1 MASVKFYLNKPKA
14 ASSAIF
20 FRLNYGAFEVV
31 NGKKK
36 YLPLQYHLD
45 ETINPAYWNRN
56 RGEAKQKNYKFPQ
69 YPEFNARLN
78 NVRDTVLTLVRK
90 IQNDGKLLT
99 NDTLRKELD
108 LIFKKYKNQTEV
120 ISEIELMS
128 FIPNLIRTSTYTAG
142 TKRSYNQVFRDM
154 QEYEKTR
161 NVQLTFAKIDI
172 DFYNDFILFL
182 QSKNFA
188 PNTVGIRIK
197 TLKTFMNEAYE
208 RNLHKNLDY
217 KKRAFAK
224 PSEETKSVY
233 LNEEELSELYK
244 LDLSVNK
251 KWDHVRDWFLIGAY
265 TGLRFSDLERLSKDN
280 INDSSIEIKT
290 KKTSQN
296 VVIPLHTVVKSILE
310 KYDYKLPK
318 VISNQKFNEY
328 IKEVAKL
335 AKIKDDILTEETK
348 GILKIRKTEKKYN
361 LVSAHTAR
369 RSFATN
375 AFIAGVP
382 TIQIMKMTGH
392 KSEKVF
398 LQYIKISEHENALKL
413 QLHPFFNK
421 VVEK

>member
-1 MASVKFYLNKPKA
+1 MATVKFYLNTPKKA
-14 ASSAIF
+14 NSSIF
-20 FRLNYGAFEVV
+20 FRLNYGAFEIV
-31 NGKKK
+31 NGKKR

-45 ETINPAYWNRN
+45 ETINPVFWNSN
-56 RGEAKQKNYKFPQ
+56 KGEAKQVSKFPQ

-90 IQNDGKLLT
+90 IRNDDQVLT
-99 NDTLRKELD
+99 NDILRKELD
-108 LIFKKYKNQTEV
+108 LIFKKHRNQTDTIVEM
-120 ISEIELMS
+120 ELMS
-128 FIPNLIRTSTYTAG
+128 FIPYFIETAIKTIG

-154 QEYEKTR
+154 KEYEKIKGTK
-161 NVQLTFAKIDI
+161 LTFSKIDI
-172 DFYNDFILFL
+172 DFYNDFVLFL

-217 KKRAFAK
+217 KKKAFTK

-233 LNEEELSELYK
+233 LNEKELTAIYQ

-251 KWDHVRDWFLIGAY
+251 KLDHVRDWFLIGAY

-280 INDSSIEIKT
+280 INDNSIEIKT
-290 KKTSQN
+290 KKTSKN
-296 VVIPLHTVVKSILE
+296 VVIPLHTVVRSILE
-310 KYDYKLPK
+310 KYDYTLPK

-328 IKEVAKL
+328 IKEVAQQ
-335 AKIKDDILTEETK
+335 AKIEEDIFIEETK
-348 GILKIRKTEKKYN
+348 GTFKITKTEKKYN

-375 AFIAGVP
+375 AFLAGVP

-392 KSEKVF
+392 KSERVF
-398 LQYIKISEHENALKL
+398 LNYIKISEHENALKL

-421 VVEK
+421 MIVK